1 MSNFDRVV
9 YNSVMEFANHWR
21 AQESIRDQSEI
32 RVRVAVDADSGA
44 VTRLLRS
51 AGGSHVHV
59 DWRLPI
65 EWLGSPHFV
74 VVPQS
79 LEETGARYSK
89 FFALPERLSGCLAA
103 TADPLP
109 AAWVRVAAV
118 AREAESLAMLGA
130 MLDRV
135 VGSLRDTAV
144 TQLAWLVAQDWP
156 NPYLPAFGFEQIN
169 QIETYVKY
177 DLDVPQFHQAP
188 DLIIRPVQPRDFA
201 ALAEIETIAFEP
213 LWRMSSDTLAL
224 AQRDAL
230 CFDVA
235 VWNGRVVGYQLCSY
249 GANSAHLVRLTIA
262 PQAQGQGVGSA
273 LLAQAIRMA
282 AHDSLRY
289 ISLNTQVDNSTS
301 QHLYKKFGFLPIGER
316 LPVWSKTI

>member
-1 MSNFDRVV
+1 M
-9 YNSVMEFANHWR
+9 
-21 AQESIRDQSEI
+21 
-32 RVRVAVDADSGA
+32 
-44 VTRLLRS
+44 
-51 AGGSHVHV
+51 HV

-135 VGSLRDTAV
+135 VDSLRDTAI
-144 TQLAWLVAQDWP
+144 TQLAWLVAQEWP

-224 AQRDAL
+224 AQREAL

-235 VWNGRVVGYQLCSY
+235 EWNGRVVGYQLCSY

>member
-1 MSNFDRVV
+1 MSGGD
-9 YNSVMEFANHWR
+9 
-21 AQESIRDQSEI
+21 
-32 RVRVAVDADSGA
+32 G
-44 VTRLLRS
+44 RS
-51 AGGSHVHV
+51 AAGG
-59 DWRLPI
+59 L
-65 EWLGSPHFV
+65 
-74 VVPQS
+74 
-79 LEETGARYSK
+79 GARSGCGPRGGGFNVVGGHAGSGGG
-89 FFALPERLSGCLAA
+89 FFAGYGRYSIGLARSQEW
-103 TADPLP
+103 PNRCLP
-109 AAWVRVAAV
+109 A
-118 AREAESLAMLGA
+118 L
-130 MLDRV
+130 
-135 VGSLRDTAV
+135 
-144 TQLAWLVAQDWP
+144 
-156 NPYLPAFGFEQIN
+156 GFEQIN

-235 VWNGRVVGYQLCSY
+235 EGNGRVVGYQLCSY

-262 PQAQGQGVGSA
+262 PQVQGQGVGSA
-273 LLAQAIRMA
+273 LLAQAIRTA
-282 AHDSLRY
+282 AYDGLRY

-301 QHLYKKFGFLPIGER
+301 QHLYKKFGFLPTGER